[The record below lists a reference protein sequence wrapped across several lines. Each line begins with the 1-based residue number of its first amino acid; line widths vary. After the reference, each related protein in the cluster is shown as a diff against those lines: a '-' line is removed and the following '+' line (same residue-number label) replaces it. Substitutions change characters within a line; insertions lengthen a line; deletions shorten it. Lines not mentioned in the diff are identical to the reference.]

1 MTRLIEI
8 QREADLLSE
17 EERAGLAAHL
27 LATMSLAPLGADDE
41 EVDRRDIEMDSGEI
55 QPISHEEF
63 IRQVGRA

>member
-1 MTRLIEI
+1 MTTLMEI

-27 LATMSLAPLGADDE
+27 LSTISSAPLGADDE
-41 EVDRRDIEMDSGEI
+41 EADRRDMEMDSGLV

>member
-1 MTRLIEI
+1 MATLIEI

-27 LATMSLAPLGADDE
+27 LATISSAPLGPNDE
-41 EVDRRDIEMDSGEI
+41 EADQRDMEMDSGLV

-63 IRQVGRA
+63 IRQVGRV